1 MAGFLRSFCNQNLY
15 EGTLMKNTNKAFGRS
30 KFLLSLMLAA
40 QLLMTA
46 STSAWGHGNSNKDPN
61 RRLKGTYGF
70 AATGYFGADYDTASK
85 TTTGAVAERVGVYS
99 FDGKGNCSIHSLAN
113 KAGLAAGVIQDTV
126 ECTYQVNED
135 GTGQLDATLGGKTF
149 LTFFVLVNHDKEFMF
164 TRREGTDN
172 PADQGGASLIFA
184 IAKKQ

>member
-1 MAGFLRSFCNQNLY
+1 
-15 EGTLMKNTNKAFGRS
+15 MKNTNKVFARTRL
-30 KFLLSLMLAA
+30 LLSLLLGA
-40 QLLMTA
+40 QLLLTA
-46 STSAWGHGNSNKDPN
+46 SASAWAHGNDGRDTNPN

-70 AATGYFGADYDTASK
+70 AATGYFGANYDATSK

-113 KAGLAAGVIQDTV
+113 KAGLATGVIQDTAD
-126 ECTYQVNED
+126 CTYEVHED
-135 GTGQLDATLGGKTF
+135 GTGQLDATLGGKSF
-149 LTFFVLVNHDKEFMF
+149 LTFFVLVNHDEEFMF

-172 PADQGGASLIFA
+172 PASEGGASLIFA